1 MVVSL
6 VQKNTYTNVRHN
18 YSTIADLQLNE
29 WRQEKETMQRE
40 RETNDDQLHLC
51 ISLLI
56 TNCRRLLYH
65 FLHLNSCIYPLP
77 NEYTPFNCHYRL
89 RQTVNKVINIIG
101 KLLSDLLILCTASPP
116 VDRSI
121 DRLNVWRYRV
131 KLKITIVSLPCNYY
145 DIPYRRYWS
154 HHPSPSIGHSLIW
167 EAATTTIKLVDR
179 SELQIDCN
187 CSRFLCF
194 IDCMC
199 CTFTSIWTALIYYL
213 IQQRRWSLGFDFNC
227 WKNQN
232 LGGYH
237 IVLY

>member
-1 MVVSL
+1 MITMEWPRRYLSIAL
-6 VQKNTYTNVRHN
+6 PHN
-18 YSTIADLQLNE
+18 YPLWCVIAFRPDIICYNLPGCHTTYSLRTIHLLLFISTPEIHRETSKTNRMPEEGILRNGGWYLLCRKIPTPMYDTICTTADLQLNE

-121 DRLNVWRYRV
+121 DS
-131 KLKITIVSLPCNYY
+131 TSGDIV
-145 DIPYRRYWS
+145 
-154 HHPSPSIGHSLIW
+154 
-167 EAATTTIKLVDR
+167 
-179 SELQIDCN
+179 
-187 CSRFLCF
+187 
-194 IDCMC
+194 
-199 CTFTSIWTALIYYL
+199 
-213 IQQRRWSLGFDFNC
+213 
-227 WKNQN
+227 
-232 LGGYH
+232 
-237 IVLY
+237 